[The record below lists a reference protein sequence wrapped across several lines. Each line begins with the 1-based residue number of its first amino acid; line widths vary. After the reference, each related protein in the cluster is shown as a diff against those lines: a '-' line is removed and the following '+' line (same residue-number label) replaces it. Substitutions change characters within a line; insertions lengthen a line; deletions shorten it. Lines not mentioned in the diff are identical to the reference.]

1 MVTTASRMIISK
13 HSLLV
18 GSQSRLPWK
27 SIRDNSKLPGKIM
40 SGFNM
45 KDLVMLLGLD
55 IDSDDLDGALM
66 LEFWE
71 PSLCGAPIEISF
83 YS

>member
-1 MVTTASRMIISK
+1 
-13 HSLLV
+13 
-18 GSQSRLPWK
+18 
-27 SIRDNSKLPGKIM
+27 M

-55 IDSDDLDGALM
+55 IDSDDLDGTLM